1 MTVGLLKMWSSDH
14 NLCIALP
21 AVASLEAF
29 IPAQWGLVSR
39 VGISWGDEA
48 LEIFREGIGWRGTS
62 PEQFSAAALGWHKG
76 TSAQYILCPLLF
88 SKNIWC
94 ISFKGKAKK
103 HLPLLLP
110 LPPSAL
116 PAPDPTCR
124 AQPLCTRHR
133 ETIPAERK
141 TQLRFYFKKPFF
153 EFPTLLTSFS
163 SEAWSLK
170 CSPYN
175 GKHLCSPPIFT
186 EWLGLEGTSRTNPQP
201 PTPSTLPP
209 PTTGRTTNLPI

>member
-1 MTVGLLKMWSSDH
+1 MTIGLLKMWSSDH

-62 PEQFSAAALGWHKG
+62 PEQFSAAALGWRKG
-76 TSAQYILCPLLF
+76 TSAQSILCPLLF

-110 LPPSAL
+110 LPIISVCLPLINSSGNFWQGCCSQCRRGRGADAL
-116 PAPDPTCR
+116 LCR
-124 AQPLCTRHR
+124 SCVGWMR
-133 ETIPAERK
+133 
-141 TQLRFYFKKPFF
+141 
-153 EFPTLLTSFS
+153 LTSS
-163 SEAWSLK
+163 RWRQGRWQPALLLHGTAR
-170 CSPYN
+170 CP
-175 GKHLCSPPIFT
+175 
-186 EWLGLEGTSRTNPQP
+186 WL
-201 PTPSTLPP
+201 PTGAS
-209 PTTGRTTNLPI
+209 